1 MARKSSQK
9 EQKFLNGNYQM
20 IPILALFCVIP
31 FIMRLFIYDS
41 GLEQFAWFPD
51 RNQEADV
58 FLYYRS
64 IMFTVLAGVMAVVL
78 GSSLYHEWKNKK
90 RQPGI
95 ERIKQAKWL
104 LPLSGFGLLAL
115 ISTIFSEYRSYGL
128 NGIFEQFESVW
139 VVLGYCVVTAYVFY
153 FVRNAEQVD
162 MIQKALMFL
171 LTVLGMIGIL
181 QVTGND
187 FFESSI
193 GKSLYIPSQYADLRE
208 QLNFTFSGSGT
219 HQVYLTFYNPNY
231 VGVFAAL
238 ILPVTVMLL
247 VGNKDIKKKVIWGIL
262 SVTTFLSALGC
273 GSRAF
278 LLSLGVIA
286 VVGIFFFVRK
296 SKKYIAL
303 SLGGIAVFA
312 AAIGI
317 YINYA
322 DLDLVQYV
330 KSGLI
335 AQKNEHAVED
345 FIIEDDYVTM
355 KYNGHTI
362 FMVCESDVNGMPF
375 FSAWDE
381 NDVEWV
387 HFVDGNNVVYFS
399 DERISDISVK
409 IYGGYDEYVYVG
421 EVQADG
427 HRYAFAKGKEGYTY
441 MNYTYKADEIVNA
454 EAAIFTDYD
463 TFFGGRG
470 YLWSRSIPLLKDYL
484 ILGSGADTF
493 SVVFPQNDYIG
504 RTNGGYQDQLIT
516 KPHSMYLQFGIQY
529 GVLALICFLAAAVMY
544 VAQTAKLCW
553 KAEFKDVHSCL
564 SLGLM
569 LGIIGYGIMGISND
583 SCVALAPIAWAML
596 GLGFAVN
603 LIVREEQSKQEQQEN

>member
-1 MARKSSQK
+1 MAKKSSQN

-115 ISTIFSEYRSYGL
+115 ISTIFSEYRGYGL

-247 VGNKDIKKKVIWGIL
+247 VGNKDIKKKVVWGIL
-262 SVTTFLSALGC
+262 SAATFLCALGC

-296 SKKYIAL
+296 SKKYIVL

-399 DERISDISVK
+399 DEKISDISVK

-470 YLWSRSIPLLKDYL
+470 YLWSRSIPLLKDYI

-493 SVVFPQNDYIG
+493 SIVFPQDDYVG

-529 GVLALICFLAAAVMY
+529 GVVALLCFLAVLAIY
-544 VAQTAKLCW
+544 VVQTLKICW
-553 KAEFKDVHSCL
+553 KAEFKDVYSCL
-564 SLGLM
+564 ALGLL
-569 LGIIGYGIMGISND
+569 LGIIGYGIMGIAND
-583 SCVALAPIAWAML
+583 SCVALAPIAWAIL

-603 LIVREEQSKQEQQEN
+603 AIVKEKQEAEEE

>member
-1 MARKSSQK
+1 MAKKSSQN

-115 ISTIFSEYRSYGL
+115 ISTIFSEYRGYGL

-322 DLDLVQYV
+322 GLDLIQYV

-335 AQKNEHAVED
+335 SQKNEYLVED
-345 FIIEDDYVTM
+345 FVIEEDYVTM
-355 KYNGHTI
+355 RYKGHTI
-362 FMVCESDVNGMPF
+362 SMICEPDASGAPSF
-375 FSAWDE
+375 KAWDE
-381 NDVEWV
+381 NGVEWEN
-387 HFVDGNNVVYFS
+387 FADGNNVVYFR
-399 DERISDISVK
+399 DERISDVSVK

-427 HRYAFAKGKEGYTY
+427 HRYAFAKGNEGYTY

-463 TFFGGRG
+463 TFFGNRG
-470 YLWSRSIPLLKDYL
+470 YLWSRSIPLLKDYI

-493 SVVFPQNDYIG
+493 SIVFPQDDYVG

-529 GVLALICFLAAAVMY
+529 GVVALLCFLAVLAIY
-544 VAQTAKLCW
+544 VVQTLKICW
-553 KAEFKDVHSCL
+553 KAEFKDVYSCL
-564 SLGLM
+564 ALGLL
-569 LGIIGYGIMGISND
+569 LGIIGYGIMGIAND
-583 SCVALAPIAWAML
+583 SCVALAPIAWAIL

-603 LIVREEQSKQEQQEN
+603 AIVKEKQEAEEE